1 MNTSFNL
8 PAKGNSI
15 TEKDIA
21 RGSLR
26 ITEDFEDY
34 FPDTNRT
41 VQVTINGRQRQ
52 VSFINKDKK
61 SYLLRIG
68 NGGMQELDLAPG
80 DKLKVNIIGTFH
92 YELNKA

>member
-1 MNTSFNL
+1 MKPSFTL
-8 PAKGNSI
+8 PAKGSSI
-15 TEKDIA
+15 TEKDISK
-21 RGSLR
+21 GSLR
-26 ITEDFEDY
+26 ITDDFEDH

-52 VSFINKDKK
+52 VSFINKDKR

-68 NGGMQELDLAPG
+68 KDGMNELGIEAG

-92 YELNKA
+92 YELSKG

>member
-1 MNTSFNL
+1 MKSSFIL
-8 PAKGNSI
+8 PATGSSI
-15 TEKDIA
+15 TEKDISK
-21 RGSLR
+21 GSLR
-26 ITEDFEDY
+26 IADDFEDH

-68 NGGMQELDLAPG
+68 SGGMKELGLEAG
-80 DKLKVNIIGTFH
+80 DKLKVTIIGTFH
-92 YELNKA
+92 YKLTKV

>member
-1 MNTSFNL
+1 MNPSFTL
-8 PAKGNSI
+8 PAKGSSI
-15 TEKDIA
+15 TEKDISK
-21 RGSLR
+21 GSLR
-26 ITEDFEDY
+26 ITDDFDEY

-61 SYLLRIG
+61 HYLLRIG
-68 NGGMQELDLAPG
+68 SGGMQELGLKAG
-80 DKLKVNIIGTFH
+80 DKLKVNIIGAFH

>member
-1 MNTSFNL
+1 MNSSFTL
-8 PAKGNSI
+8 PAKGSSI
-15 TEKDIA
+15 TEKNISK
-21 RGSLR
+21 GSLR
-26 ITEDFEDY
+26 ISEDFEEY

-68 NGGMQELDLAPG
+68 NGGMQELGLEAG

-92 YELNKA
+92 YEISKA

>member
-21 RGSLR
+21 KGSLR
-26 ITEDFEDY
+26 ITDDFEEH

-68 NGGMQELDLAPG
+68 HGGMKELGIEAG

-92 YELNKA
+92 YEINKA